1 MSLVIPDGQVW
12 LCSGVPFDANY
23 DNTKWYTN
31 KSAQFSE
38 ISSMSI
44 FTAENCRYMRHNT
57 AIRLTC
63 PANKAYA
70 VNYLI
75 YKNTSFENKYF
86 YAFVNSVRYINN
98 DLFEFSF
105 TIDVIQTWMFDY
117 NLSQC
122 FIEREHIANDEL
134 YASLT
139 QEGLE
144 YGEPY
149 VNKEFKDSF
158 SRSWK
163 ICVASTQVRNEGSES
178 EGTETSYTL
187 PTGKIYGKTYS
198 GLHLQFFEGA
208 AAANAYIKAFNDDGR
223 IDDIQAVFMCPKAMG
238 TSISTRI
245 VYAIPFNKSLISGLS
260 SSEEQFKEGVLFEG
274 YVPKNK
280 KLYNYPYRFIRVL
293 NARGAA
299 GVYRWEFNSQFMA
312 SGRTDEQMNFT
323 EFIGGYNNP
332 EILLSP
338 QYNTYATGTDPNTA
352 HLMTSGGFPQCS
364 WSSDGYQSWLAQ
376 NWGQLN
382 YSLSMIDLRLES
394 SQAKVRNSG
403 FSALANM
410 ALKTV
415 SGKSDF
421 SDFEDAVKFSDNI
434 RNEGTSLYYDTQSAV
449 QKLTAVFEDHKLLPA
464 ESSVISTSG
473 QLSYDAGISGFTFQT
488 LSIRR
493 DYAEIIDNYFTMYGY
508 MCQQVKTPNHYTRKA
523 FNFIRTVGCLATGTC
538 PADELKM
545 IQQIYDKGIRFWHC
559 NISDVGNYNLDNS
572 SI

>member
-12 LCSGVPFDANY
+12 LCSGVPFDEQYN
-23 DNTKWYTN
+23 NTKWYTS
-31 KSAQFSE
+31 KEAQFSE
-38 ISSMSI
+38 ISSMAI
-44 FTAENCRYMRHNT
+44 YTASNCRYMRHNT
-57 AIRLTC
+57 AIRLSC

-75 YKNTSFENKYF
+75 YRNTSFENKYF
-86 YAFVNSVRYINN
+86 YAFVRAVNYINN
-98 DLFEFSF
+98 DLFEFVFS
-105 TIDVIQTWMFDY
+105 IDVIQTWMFDY
-117 NLSQC
+117 HLSPC
-122 FIEREHIANDEL
+122 FVEREHIASDEM

-139 QEGLE
+139 TESIE

-149 VNKEFKDSF
+149 VNKEFQDSF

-163 ICVASTQVRNEGSES
+163 ICIASTQVRNEGSES
-178 EGTETSYTL
+178 EGTETTYAI

-208 AAANAYIKAFNDDGR
+208 AAANAYIKTFNDDGR
-223 IDDIQAVFMCPKAMG
+223 IADIQSVFMCPKAME

-245 VYAIPFNKSLISGLS
+245 VYAIPFNKSLFSNLS

-312 SGRTDEQMNFT
+312 SGSQTEQMNFT

-338 QYNTYATGTDPNTA
+338 AYNSYETGTEPNTA

-382 YSLSMIDLRLES
+382 YSLAMIDLRLES
-394 SQAKVRNSG
+394 SQAKVRNAT
-403 FSALANM
+403 FSALGNA
-410 ALKTV
+410 AIKTL
-415 SGKSDF
+415 SG
-421 SDFEDAVKFSDNI
+421 DAEHNGLDAAQQLTTSV
-434 RNEGTSLYYDTQSAV
+434 RTEGTNLYYDTMSAV
-449 QKLTAVFEDHKLLPA
+449 QKLTAIFEDHKMLPA
-464 ESSVISTSG
+464 ESSVVSTSG

-488 LSIRR
+488 LSIRKE
-493 DYAEIIDNYFTMYGY
+493 YAEIIDNYFTMYGY
-508 MCQQVKTPNHYTRKA
+508 MCHQVKTPNHYTRKA

-545 IQQIYDKGIRFWHC
+545 IQQIYDRGITFWHC
-559 NISDVGNYNLDNS
+559 DISDVGNYNLDNG